1 MGGIGIKE
9 LLVVLVIVVLL
20 FGTKR
25 LSSLGSDLGAAI
37 RGFRKSMSD
46 EDKAEEKS
54 DEKRIGEQPTQ
65 NSDVIQGEARRS
77 EEKH

>member
-37 RGFRKSMSD
+37 RGFRKSVAD
-46 EDKAEEKS
+46 DDKDEEKS
-54 DEKRIGEQPTQ
+54 AEKRIGEQAAQ
-65 NSDVIQGEARRS
+65 NSDVIQGEAQRS

>member
-9 LLVVLVIVVLL
+9 LLVILVIVVLL

-25 LSSLGSDLGAAI
+25 LGSLGTDLGAAL
-37 RGFRKSMSD
+37 RGFRKSMT
-46 EDKAEEKS
+46 EDDKTEEKGE
-54 DEKRIGEQPTQ
+54 EKRIGEQPAPR
-65 NSDVIQGEARRS
+65 SDVIQGEAQRS